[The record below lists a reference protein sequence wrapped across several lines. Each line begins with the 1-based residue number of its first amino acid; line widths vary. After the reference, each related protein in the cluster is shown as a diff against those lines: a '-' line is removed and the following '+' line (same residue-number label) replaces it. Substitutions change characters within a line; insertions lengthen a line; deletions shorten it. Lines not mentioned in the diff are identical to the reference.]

1 MNIIVEIE
9 GVKLA
14 NFKVTADNKTE
25 KRKLMEKDHK
35 QGRQKARKKMRG
47 NRHNCGLVCTGLNNG
62 IQNCTRIQLKR
73 VLPTRVL
80 LS

>member
-9 GVKLA
+9 GIKLA
-14 NFKVTADNKTE
+14 NFKVTADDKTE
-25 KRKLMEKDHK
+25 KRKLRERDHK
-35 QGRQKARKKMRG
+35 QGRQKTRNKMRG

-62 IQNCTRIQLKR
+62 IQNCTHIQLKR